1 MEKKIIELILILVCF
16 LIFARG
22 VLYPLGSLLFP
33 VGQWLVRWF
42 SKFLEKTPLER
53 QEEALSEAQE
63 RIRIAELQKQ
73 TMQAEKRATEI
84 RDSIIDEEFEEL
96 DEKYK
101 RTEL

>member
-1 MEKKIIELILILVCF
+1 MEKKIIELVLILVCF

-22 VLYPLGSLLFP
+22 VLYPLSTLLVPTGS
-33 VGQWLVRWF
+33 WLIRCF
-42 SKFLEKTPLER
+42 SKCLEKTPLER

-73 TMQAEKRATEI
+73 TMQAEKHATKI
-84 RDSIIDEEFEEL
+84 RNSIIDEEFEEL